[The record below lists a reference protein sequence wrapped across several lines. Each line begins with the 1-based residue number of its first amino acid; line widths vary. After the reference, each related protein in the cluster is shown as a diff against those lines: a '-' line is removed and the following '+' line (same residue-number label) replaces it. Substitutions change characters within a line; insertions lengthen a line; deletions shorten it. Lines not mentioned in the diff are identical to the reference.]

1 MGKGYTASKSRTQG
15 RDGWSVIFRHPVRV
29 DPATGKAGRRVRRG
43 LGTADDAEADRLVV
57 QLNEI
62 LSAEELWEPSA
73 RAKAAGRF
81 DERVVDLFFDG
92 MEAAQIDF
100 GSVRDSLLP
109 LPGKADGYRHV
120 LLIGT
125 TGVGKTTT
133 VRQLL
138 GIDPRTERFPSTST
152 AKTTVADTEIV
163 LALGEPFRAAVTFAG
178 RDEVVDHLTEN
189 VVAAALAIYQRRS
202 DAEITRRLL
211 DHVNQ
216 RFRFSYVLGRPRSL
230 DVDDDDLDDDAAVED
245 TEEHD
250 CNRSEHAASQESQA
264 DGFAGI
270 DVIATGLLIT
280 DALNKLKGL
289 VERETRS
296 LRDDLAPTGSDDE
309 RVVEEILEETLDS
322 VLRDKEDFHRIV
334 DSLMEE
340 MELRFAA
347 LSQGELRRSRQGWP
361 QSWSFSS
368 EDRSIFLKEV
378 SRFTSNYA
386 PQFGRLLTPLINGI
400 RVSGPFAPSWSDAER
415 RLVLIDVEGLG
426 HTPKSTATLS
436 TTLAKRVE
444 NVDAVLLVDNATQPM
459 QAAPVA
465 ALKSIAVA
473 GNASKLFFL
482 FTHLDAVVGDNL
494 PRLSDREEHVLAS
507 VENVLRSIGEDLGPA
522 AERALRRRLDSHRF
536 FAGTLNGQIDVTRK
550 AGRRSIE
557 QLRALT
563 ASLASSEDATSAG
576 NSKPVFNRMN
586 LSLAITEAARSFHEK
601 WRGLLGLAYNADA
614 PKEHWTRV
622 KALTRRLGEGWADE
636 YDDLRPVAD
645 LRYQLQRQIWL
656 MLQRPVRWEGGE
668 PDDDQRLTII
678 DQISNAVTQG
688 LFELT
693 TRRLK
698 EDVQNAWLEAYA
710 QRGTGSTFVRAGII
724 ADKVYGRGAPIPTV
738 AASPDQNS
746 FMADV
751 AALVGGVAD
760 ELDLILE

>member
-1 MGKGYTASKSRTQG
+1 MGKSYTASKSRTQG
-15 RDGWSVIFRHPVRV
+15 RGSWAVIFRHPVRI
-29 DPATGKAGRRVRRG
+29 DPATGRAGRRVRRG
-43 LGTADDAEADRLVV
+43 LGTADDAEADRLVA

-62 LSAEELWEPSA
+62 LGSEELWEPSA
-73 RAKAAGRF
+73 RVKAAGRY
-81 DERVVDLFFDG
+81 DELVVDLFFDG
-92 MEAAQIDF
+92 MEAAQVDF
-100 GSVRDSLLP
+100 GSVRDGLLP
-109 LPGKADGYRHV
+109 LPGETDGYRQV

-125 TGVGKTTT
+125 TGVGKTTV

-138 GIDPRTERFPSTST
+138 GIDPRTERFPSTLT

-163 LALGEPFRAAVTFAG
+163 LAPGEPFRAAVTFAG

-189 VVAAALAIYQRRS
+189 VAAAALGVYQHRS
-202 DAEITRRLL
+202 DGEVIRRLL

-216 RFRFSYVLGRPRSL
+216 RFRFSYVLGRPGSL
-230 DVDDDDLDDDAAVED
+230 DVDDDDLDDEADLENAG
-245 TEEHD
+245 EHD
-250 CNRSEHAASQESQA
+250 GSSSESQQGQV
-264 DGFAGI
+264 DGFAAI
-270 DVIATGLLIT
+270 DVGATESLIA
-280 DALNKLKGL
+280 DALSQLKRL
-289 VERETRS
+289 VERETQS
-296 LRDDLAPTGSDDE
+296 LRDDLAPAGSDDE
-309 RVVEEILEETLDS
+309 RVVEELLEETLDS
-322 VLRDKEDFHRIV
+322 VLRDNEDFHRIV
-334 DSLMEE
+334 DALMEE
-340 MELRFAA
+340 IELRFLA

-361 QSWSFSS
+361 QSWSFVS
-368 EDRSIFLKEV
+368 EDRGTFLKEV

-386 PQFGRLLTPLINGI
+386 PLFGRLLTPLINGI
-400 RVSGPFAPSWSDAER
+400 RVSGPFAPSWSDAEH

-444 NVDAVLLVDNATQPM
+444 DVDAVLLVDNATQPM

-473 GNASKLFFL
+473 GSASKLFFL

-536 FAGTLNGQIDVTRK
+536 FAGTLNVQIDTTRK
-550 AGRRSIE
+550 AGRRSTE
-557 QLRALT
+557 QLRAL
-563 ASLASSEDATSAG
+563 ASGLASPEGAASAG
-576 NSKPVFNRMN
+576 NAKPVFNRMN

-622 KALTRRLGEGWADE
+622 KALTRRLGEGWDDE

-656 MLQRPVRWEGGE
+656 MLQRPVRWEGCD
-668 PDDDQRLTII
+668 PDDNQRLAII
-678 DQISNAVTQG
+678 DQISNAVTQR
-688 LFELT
+688 LFDLT

-698 EDVQNAWLEAYA
+698 DDVQNAWLEAYA

-738 AASPDQNS
+738 AASRDQNS

-751 AALVGGVAD
+751 ATLVAGVAD
-760 ELDLILE
+760 ELDLVLE

>member
-1 MGKGYTASKSRTQG
+1 MAKRYTASKSQTQG
-15 RDGWSVIFRHPVRV
+15 RDSWAVIFRHPVRV
-29 DPATGKAGRRVRRG
+29 DPATGRAGRRVRRG
-43 LGTADDAEADRLVV
+43 LGTADEAEADRMVT
-57 QLNEI
+57 QLNE
-62 LSAEELWEPSA
+62 LLATEELWEPSA
-73 RAKAAGRF
+73 RGRAAERF
-81 DERVVDLFFDG
+81 DERVVDVFFDG
-92 MEAAQIDF
+92 MEATQIDF
-100 GSVRDSLLP
+100 RSVRDGLLP
-109 LPGKADGYRHV
+109 LPGAAEGYRHV

-125 TGVGKTTT
+125 TGVGKTTA

-163 LALGEPFRAAVTFAG
+163 IDNGGPFRAAVTFAG
-178 RDEVVDHLTEN
+178 RDEVIDHLTEN
-189 VVAAALAIYQRRS
+189 VAAAALGVYQHRS
-202 DAEITRRLL
+202 EDEIVRRLL

-216 RFRFSYVLGRPRSL
+216 RFRFSYVLGRPRSIDADDEDL
-230 DVDDDDLDDDAAVED
+230 VDDEDDLDDDDGLEAEHVESGD
-245 TEEHD
+245 ERT
-250 CNRSEHAASQESQA
+250 
-264 DGFAGI
+264 DGFADI
-270 DVIATGLLIT
+270 DMEVTESVIAE
-280 DALNKLKGL
+280 ALTQLTEL
-289 VERETRS
+289 VERETQPI
-296 LRDDLAPTGSDDE
+296 RDFLAPADDDDE
-309 RVVEEILEETLDS
+309 RVVEELLEEALDS

-334 DSLMEE
+334 DALMEQI
-340 MELRFAA
+340 ELRFAA

-361 QSWSFSS
+361 QSWTFSS
-368 EDRSIFLKEV
+368 EDRKAFLKEV

-386 PQFGRLLTPLINGI
+386 PHFGRLLTPLINGI
-400 RVSGPFAPSWSDAER
+400 RVSGPFTPDWSAEEH

-436 TTLAKRVE
+436 TALAKRVE
-444 NVDAVLLVDNATQPM
+444 DVDAVLLVDNATQPM

-465 ALKSIAVA
+465 AMKSIAVA

-507 VENVLRSIGEDLGPA
+507 VQNVLRSIGEDLGPA

-536 FAGTLNGQIDVTRK
+536 FAGALNEQLDRK
-550 AGRRSIE
+550 KKTGRRSIE
-557 QLRALT
+557 QLSAL
-563 ASLASSEDATSAG
+563 ASSLASPEDVPSAG
-576 NSKPVFNRMN
+576 PAKPVFNRMN
-586 LSLAITEAARSFHEK
+586 LSLAVTEAARGFHEK

-622 KALTRRLGEGWADE
+622 KALTRRLGEGWDDQ

-668 PDDDQRLTII
+668 PDDDQRVAII
-678 DQISNAVTQG
+678 DQISNAVTQR
-688 LFELT
+688 LFDLT
-693 TRRLK
+693 SRRLK

-738 AASPDQNS
+738 AASRDQNS
-746 FMADV
+746 FLADV
-751 AALVGGVAD
+751 AALVVGVAD
-760 ELDLILE
+760 ELDLELE